1 MVNSALGL
9 NGKQLMTNPAP
20 GQYVI
25 AYQDASGKNSIWK
38 ASLED
43 DIFAFTVSVIFH
55 RERRDNGIYYTQVP
69 KVFDNVFL
77 FVGLTIFGTF
87 IKFDWLVN

>member
-43 DIFAFTVSVIFH
+43 DIFAFTVSVIFQT
-55 RERRDNGIYYTQVP
+55 ERDGTMGSIIHKSP
-69 KVFDNVFL
+69 KFF
-77 FVGLTIFGTF
+77 ITF
-87 IKFDWLVN
+87 SYSLD

>member
-43 DIFAFTVSVIFH
+43 DIFAFTVSVIFQ
-55 RERRDNGIYYTQVP
+55 RERDRGQWAV
-69 KVFDNVFL
+69 
-77 FVGLTIFGTF
+77 
-87 IKFDWLVN
+87 

>member
-1 MVNSALGL
+1 MGQETDMVNSALGL

-43 DIFAFTVSVIFH
+43 DIFAFTVSFIF
-55 RERRDNGIYYTQVP
+55 REREGTMGSIIHKSP
-69 KVFDNVFL
+69 KF
-77 FVGLTIFGTF
+77 
-87 IKFDWLVN
+87 

>member
-1 MVNSALGL
+1 MGQETDMVNSALGL

-43 DIFAFTVSVIFH
+43 DIFAFTVSVIFT
-55 RERRDNGIYYTQVP
+55 ERVGTMGSIIHKSP
-69 KVFDNVFL
+69 KFF
-77 FVGLTIFGTF
+77 ITF
-87 IKFDWLVN
+87 SYSLD

>member
-43 DIFAFTVSVIFH
+43 DIFAFTVSVIFQ
-55 RERRDNGIYYTQVP
+55 RERD
-69 KVFDNVFL
+69 
-77 FVGLTIFGTF
+77 GTMGSIIHKSLKFF
-87 IKFDWLVN
+87 ITFSYSLD

>member
-9 NGKQLMTNPAP
+9 NGKQMMTNPAP

-43 DIFAFTVSVIFH
+43 DIFAFTVSVIF
-55 RERRDNGIYYTQVP
+55 REREREREGTMGSIIRE
-69 KVFDNVFL
+69 FL
-77 FVGLTIFGTF
+77 ITF
-87 IKFDWLVN
+87 SYSLD